1 MATNLIEF
9 PLRGHVDRG
18 PGDPELAEAARLGD
32 RSAFSELIRR
42 HQGTVRGMMRR
53 LAGGN
58 QADADDLAQSA
69 FLTAWRRMETFR
81 GGTFRSW
88 VCAIAY
94 REFLQMARRK
104 TPDSDEYIE
113 DTGTEDASMSGIRF
127 DTDKAIATL
136 PDAQR
141 IAIVLS
147 VAAGMSHGEIATAT
161 GWPVGTVK
169 SHINRGKATLRDKL
183 AVYGAA

>member
-9 PLRGHVDRG
+9 PLSGREQRG
-18 PGDPELAEAARLGD
+18 PGDPELAEAAKHGD

-53 LAGGN
+53 LSGGH

-94 REFLQMARRK
+94 REFLQANRRRK
-104 TPDSDEYIE
+104 TEPLEGEAEAGSE
-113 DTGTEDASMSGIRF
+113 DDAISGIRF
-127 DTDKAIATL
+127 DTDKAIASLPEQQRVAITL
-136 PDAQR
+136 
-141 IAIVLS
+141 S
-147 VAAGMSHGEIATAT
+147 FGAGMSHGEIAAAT
-161 GWPVGTVK
+161 GWPLGTVK
-169 SHINRGKATLRDKL
+169 SHINRGKAVLRDKL
-183 AVYGAA
+183 AIYGAA